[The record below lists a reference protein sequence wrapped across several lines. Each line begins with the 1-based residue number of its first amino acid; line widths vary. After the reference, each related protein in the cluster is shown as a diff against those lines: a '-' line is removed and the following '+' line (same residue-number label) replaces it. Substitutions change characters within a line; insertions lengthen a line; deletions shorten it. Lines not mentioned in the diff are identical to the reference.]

1 MDQEVLHYLLILIK
15 AIPVSFVALM
25 PVINPIGTAIILLSL
40 TDGVDDPTRKAL
52 ARKITVNTIILL
64 TALLL
69 GGSYLLAFFGISVPI
84 VQLAGGF
91 VLSAMGWKLLNQT
104 DAAQGADAQESV
116 VKTPLSYFEK
126 TFYPFTFPIT
136 VGPGSVAV
144 ALTLSARSAHEEIL
158 ETAVHQGGALIGI
171 VGVALLVYF
180 CFVYSN
186 RLAARMG
193 PNGTSVMMRLI
204 AFIVV
209 CIGAEISWTG
219 LRTLVVSLP

>member
-1 MDQEVLHYLLILIK
+1 MDQEALHYLLILIK

-116 VKTPLSYFEK
+116 AKTPQNYFEK

-144 ALTLSARSAHEEIL
+144 ALTLSARSAHEELL

-193 PNGTSVMMRLI
+193 PSGTSVMMRLI

-219 LRTLVVSLP
+219 LRALVVSLP